1 MNPYNLP
8 ANAPTAGRLF
18 IIFMV
23 DSPSVSLI
31 YEFNLLHLIISTR
44 KVSFMFD
51 CRTTTPQRHFFARFI
66 MVSVFLMIVGLVSRH
81 AAADDQI
88 GWITFD
94 GPMLEQPSPFA
105 WLVGESSSD
114 TLLGMIS
121 KFDDVAEDE
130 DLKGLVLYLKDF
142 QVNSSQIFSLRRK
155 VQQVRKA
162 GKPVIVFAEVY
173 GPGELLL
180 GSAADK
186 MLIQNGGFVSFPGLF
201 TEEMYLADTLGL
213 VGLKADYVQIGA
225 YKGASEPM
233 ARNSPSPEWSQNM
246 DGLLDDMWAQ
256 MTDALQTGRGFN
268 NSQMKMVLDK
278 AWAAEAEEAVAMGL
292 IDGQLDAVDL
302 KDYVK
307 DQFDGASITTAIGN
321 SGNDSQLDLENPF
334 ALFSMLMKVPDH
346 TPKRDTIAV
355 VHIDGTIIDGES
367 TTGGM
372 FGGASVGDRTIRKA
386 LKTVE
391 DDDMIKGLVL
401 RINSPGGSALASEM
415 IWQGVRRVAAKK
427 PVYVSVGS
435 MAASGGYYISVS
447 GDKIFVDPMSIVG
460 SIGVVGGKIAWGG
473 LYDKFKVGITTR
485 ARGPHANL
493 NSSVEPWNE
502 EERGLIRQMMKK
514 TYNLF
519 TKRVTQGRKGKANL
533 SNVAEGR
540 IFTGR
545 QAVENGLAD
554 GIADFDVVISKMA
567 SETGLMEGQYDV
579 MTYPGPM
586 SFQDLIRQA
595 IPFASAMAPV
605 SGNAPDQSGMMSGI
619 AQQAAASV
627 LREMVGPKNWPQL
640 RDALNGF
647 LLMRQER
654 VLLISPRVVLFN

>member
-1 MNPYNLP
+1 
-8 ANAPTAGRLF
+8 
-18 IIFMV
+18 
-23 DSPSVSLI
+23 
-31 YEFNLLHLIISTR
+31 
-44 KVSFMFD
+44 MFD
-51 CRTTTPQRHFFARFI
+51 NRTTTPQRHFFARFI
-66 MVSVFLMIVGLVSRH
+66 MVSVFLMIVGAVSRH

-105 WLVGESSSD
+105 WLVGEDSSE
-114 TLLGMIS
+114 TLRGMIS
-121 KFDDVAEDE
+121 KFGDVAERSDI
-130 DLKGLVLYLKDF
+130 KGLVLYLKDF
-142 QVNSSQIFSLRRK
+142 QANSAQIFSLRNK
-155 VQQVRKA
+155 IMQVRKS
-162 GKPVIVFAEVY
+162 GKPVYVFAEVY

-201 TEEMYLADTLGL
+201 TQEMYLADTLGL
-213 VGLKADYVQIGA
+213 IGLKADYVQIGA

-233 ARNSPSPEWSQNM
+233 ARSAPSPEWSRNM
-246 DGLLDDMWAQ
+246 DGLLDDMW
-256 MTDALQTGRGFN
+256 D
-268 NSQMKMVLDK
+268 QMKEALKQGRHFNDSQLAMVLDK
-278 AWAAEAEEAVAMGL
+278 AWTAEADEAVAMGL

-307 DQFDGASITTAIGN
+307 GQFDGASITTAIGN
-321 SGNDSQLDLENPF
+321 SGNDSQIDLENPF
-334 ALFSMLMKVPDH
+334 ALFSILMKVPDH
-346 TPKRDTIAV
+346 TPTRDTIAV
-355 VHIDGTIIDGES
+355 VHIDGTIVDGES
-367 TTGGM
+367 SAGGM
-372 FGGASVGDRTIRKA
+372 FGGGQSVGDRTIRKA
-386 LKTVE
+386 LKTIE

-427 PVYVSVGS
+427 PVFVSVGS

-493 NSSVEPWNE
+493 NSSVEPWSE
-502 EERGLIRQMMKK
+502 EERTLIRRMMKK

-519 TKRVTQGRKGKANL
+519 TKRVRQGRKGKTNL
-533 SNVAEGR
+533 SKVAEGR

-579 MTYPGPM
+579 MTYPA
-586 SFQDLIRQA
+586 R
-595 IPFASAMAPV
+595 
-605 SGNAPDQSGMMSGI
+605 
-619 AQQAAASV
+619 
-627 LREMVGPKNWPQL
+627 
-640 RDALNGF
+640 
-647 LLMRQER
+647 
-654 VLLISPRVVLFN
+654 